1 MADEIIPINCL
12 NWFAFTQVSKKI
24 IMRQEQLSFTNQE
37 TGIALQMS
45 SEQSTALYS
54 RATEKKGKENIT
66 NRMRS
71 SGAVEKKN

>member
-37 TGIALQMS
+37 TGIALQ
-45 SEQSTALYS
+45 S
-54 RATEKKGKENIT
+54 RAPPCTVEPQRKEEKKISQTE
-66 NRMRS
+66 
-71 SGAVEKKN
+71 